1 MNEEKSSK
9 MPKKDIKSNKD
20 KDEISFDCLGDDCGK
35 IHENCSKEKFIILRI
50 IKILLRFLLC
60 FGMVKIFLKLYNC
73 IINAFN
79 KYIFRSKT
87 RKETSQNEQDVLV
100 VIILF
105 LLLLIL
111 IFFPI
116 LQNNNISNIAVFFTV
131 WRLIDILVYQLSI
144 IFPKKGKYIITANIF
159 RSILLWIINL
169 MEIISIYAIL
179 YLTTQGIEMVYEEDI
194 QLIKPL
200 EALYF
205 SITSVSTTGF
215 GEMIPKKGWGQF
227 LASTEIIIG
236 IFMLIVF
243 LGILFSRWKDKNDRF
258 YQLLRKVYKQQKK
271 K

>member
-1 MNEEKSSK
+1 MNEEKSSN
-9 MPKKDIKSNKD
+9 MPEKDKKSNKD
-20 KDEISFDCLGDDCGK
+20 KDEINSDCLGDAWRK
-35 IHENCSKEKFIILRI
+35 IHEDCSKEKFIILRI

-60 FGMVKIFLKLYNC
+60 FGMVKIFLKLYHG

-79 KYIFRSKT
+79 KYILRSKT
-87 RKETSQNEQDVLV
+87 RKETSQNEQDVLI

-111 IFFPI
+111 KFFPI
-116 LQNNNISNIAVFFTV
+116 LQNCNISNIVVFLTV

-144 IFPKKGKYIITANIF
+144 IFLSEGKYIITADIF
-159 RSILLWIINL
+159 RSILLWLINL
-169 MEIISIYAIL
+169 LEIISIYAIL
-179 YLTTQGIEMVYEEDI
+179 YLTTQGIEMAYEKDI

-205 SITSVSTTGF
+205 SITTVSTTGF

-243 LGILFSRWKDKNDRF
+243 LGILIGRWKDKKDKNDRSMGKGENM
-258 YQLLRKVYKQQKK
+258 QS
-271 K
+271 